1 MNISITK
8 IISNQYI
15 YYGVTLLILIAFAI
29 TLTIGLKKKI
39 KYLDFFLKE
48 IIQFIYIFAIAIILN
63 IFKIK
68 PSLNVTNFY
77 YLLFY

>member
-1 MNISITK
+1 MNISISHSITK

-29 TLTIGLKKKI
+29 TLTIGLKRKI

-48 IIQFIYIFAIAIILN
+48 IIQFIYIFAIA
-63 IFKIK
+63 
-68 PSLNVTNFY
+68 
-77 YLLFY
+77 